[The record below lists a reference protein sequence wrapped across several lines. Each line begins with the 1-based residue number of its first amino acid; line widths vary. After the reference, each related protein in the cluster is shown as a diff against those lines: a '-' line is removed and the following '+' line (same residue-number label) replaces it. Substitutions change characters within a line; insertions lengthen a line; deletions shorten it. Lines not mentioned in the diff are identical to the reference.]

1 MSAELAKRVGDDAA
15 REILQWRS
23 SPERRKATPEE
34 ISHEIEF
41 LNGTFERSM
50 AVALTVDYW
59 FIKGALDCAEKYPEV
74 FGTEIGIQGC
84 GNGIY
89 ACYLAWRFPES
100 RIVGYETSDLLVGHA
115 RKLASNLNLT
125 NISGSSGMTVGRFL
139 PRSFI

>member
-1 MSAELAKRVGDDAA
+1 MKRPLKSSSAYFQLLKAKQVSSFYAMSAELAKRVGDDAA

-89 ACYLAWRFPES
+89 ACILR
-100 RIVGYETSDLLVGHA
+100 G
-115 RKLASNLNLT
+115 
-125 NISGSSGMTVGRFL
+125 GSPSQGLSATKRV
-139 PRSFI
+139 IC